1 MIHTGQLS
9 RRQDTEIMGEGSPE
23 FGTLDRQPK
32 QQIMLQL
39 LIKNWWIMLLK
50 GVLLILFGVL
60 AFINPGA
67 TISALVF
74 WFSIF
79 LIADGIISLIGVLM
93 NWKTEEDKWLLLAEG
108 AISVLFGFLVFRSP
122 ASFATFV
129 GFLIAFWA
137 IFLGIARI
145 AMAIQ
150 LRKEIRGEGWLI
162 LSGVLSVLFGVLVFA
177 QPGVGVTTVLWMA
190 AIFSVLIG
198 ILLIFLG
205 FKLKNA
211 GGRLKDAAGR
221 IKSGLQNLAD
231 RAE

>member
-1 MIHTGQLS
+1 
-9 RRQDTEIMGEGSPE
+9 
-23 FGTLDRQPK
+23 
-32 QQIMLQL
+32 MLQL